1 MTMGMISRPR
11 TRSAYVYEVVR
22 ENDDI
27 VDGIQ
32 IQLDAPARRTTSA
45 QSSKSTYYR
54 RVARTF
60 RTLLLDLRCLD
71 DVQRQIASESVP
83 CKFIRLVGRCKLE
96 ERYDASISVTVLRFT
111 RNHVP
116 TIVDF
121 ASRSAEREFFVAPTL
136 FSFPCRAGNKR
147 TWESRPRTRVC
158 LTVRF

>member
-54 RVARTF
+54 RVSRTF

-71 DVQRQIASESVP
+71 DVQR
-83 CKFIRLVGRCKLE
+83 
-96 ERYDASISVTVLRFT
+96 
-111 RNHVP
+111 
-116 TIVDF
+116 
-121 ASRSAEREFFVAPTL
+121 
-136 FSFPCRAGNKR
+136 
-147 TWESRPRTRVC
+147 
-158 LTVRF
+158 